1 MIMKNDI
8 AKKKYEKPF
17 MQVVMLQH
25 QTQLLQQS
33 LPADPDSPWPGGQPW

>member
-1 MIMKNDI
+1 MVNVKIDTMKKEYI
-8 AKKKYEKPF
+8 KPE

-33 LPADPDSPWPGGQPW
+33 LPTDPNWPGGDPW